1 MSADLELALQALEL
15 ADRITLSA
23 FRRPSLAV
31 ETKADS
37 SPVTEADRATEVA
50 IRELIARERPAD
62 AVLGE
67 EMGSTGSGARRWF
80 IDPIDGTVN
89 FVRGIPVWATLL
101 GLEVDGSMQLG
112 AVSAPA
118 LGRRWW
124 AERGEGAFAAAPQ
137 GRAERIH
144 VSSVAALEGSGIS
157 SASMADFPEP
167 ERLVELA
174 QKVKRDRGFGDFWS
188 HMLVAEGACEVGLD
202 PVVAVWDI
210 APLQVIVEEA
220 GGKFTDF
227 AGSRRLDGGSAL
239 SSNGLVHDDV
249 IAALSGSRP
258 TGT

>member
-31 ETKADS
+31 ETKADL

-50 IRELIARERPAD
+50 IRELIARERPGD

-137 GRAERIH
+137 GRAERVH
-144 VSSVAALEGSGIS
+144 VSSVAALSGSGIS
-157 SASMADFPEP
+157 SASIADFPEP
-167 ERLVELA
+167 ERVVELA

-202 PVVAVWDI
+202 PVVSVWDI

-227 AGSRRLDGGSAL
+227 AGTRRLDGGSAL

-249 IAALSGSRP
+249 IAALSGSPP
-258 TGT
+258 TGP

>member
-1 MSADLELALQALEL
+1 MGDDLELALRAIDV

-31 ETKADS
+31 ETKADL
-37 SPVTEADRATEVA
+37 SPVTEADRAAEIA

-62 AVLGE
+62 AVVGE
-67 EMGSTGSGARRWF
+67 EMGSTGSGTRRWF

-101 GLEVDGSMQLG
+101 GLEVEGSMQLG
-112 AVSAPA
+112 VASAPA

-124 AERGEGAFAAAPQ
+124 AQRGEGAFVAAPQ
-137 GRAERIH
+137 DRGERIH
-144 VSSVAALEGSGIS
+144 VSYVATLSGSGIS

-202 PVVAVWDI
+202 PVVSIWDI
-210 APLQVIVEEA
+210 APLQVIIEEA

-227 AGSRRLDGGSAL
+227 AGTRRLGGGSAV
-239 SSNGLVHDDV
+239 SSNGLVHDEV
-249 IAALSGSRP
+249 IAVLSGSRP
-258 TGT
+258 TGP

>member
-1 MSADLELALQALEL
+1 MSADLELALHAIDV

-37 SPVTEADRATEVA
+37 SPVTEADKAAEVA

-67 EMGSTGSGARRWF
+67 EMGSTGSGTRRWF

-112 AVSAPA
+112 GVSAPA

-124 AERGEGAFAAAPQ
+124 AQRGDGAFVAAPQ

-144 VSSVAALEGSGIS
+144 VSSVADLSGAGIS
-157 SASMADFPEP
+157 SAEH
-167 ERLVELA
+167 RLIS
-174 QKVKRDRGFGDFWS
+174 QN
-188 HMLVAEGACEVGLD
+188 
-202 PVVAVWDI
+202 P
-210 APLQVIVEEA
+210 
-220 GGKFTDF
+220 
-227 AGSRRLDGGSAL
+227 SASL
-239 SSNGLVHDDV
+239 NWP
-249 IAALSGSRP
+249 RK
-258 TGT
+258 

>member
-1 MSADLELALQALEL
+1 MSADLELALQAIDL

-37 SPVTEADRATEVA
+37 TPVTEADRATEAA
-50 IRELIARERPAD
+50 IRALIARERPGD

-124 AERGEGAFAAAPQ
+124 AQRGEGAFAGPHRE
-137 GRAERIH
+137 RAERIR
-144 VSSVAALEGSGIS
+144 VSSVADLSGSGIS
-157 SASMADFPEP
+157 SASIADFPEP
-167 ERLVELA
+167 ERVVELA
-174 QKVKRDRGFGDFWS
+174 RKVKRDRGFGDFWS

-202 PVVAVWDI
+202 PVVSVWDI

-227 AGSRRLDGGSAL
+227 AGTRRLDGGSAL

-249 IAALSGSRP
+249 IAALSGGRRNGP
-258 TGT
+258 

>member
-31 ETKADS
+31 ETKADL

-50 IRELIARERPAD
+50 IRELIARERPGD

-67 EMGSTGSGARRWF
+67 EMGSTGSGARRWY

-137 GRAERIH
+137 GRAERVH
-144 VSSVAALEGSGIS
+144 VSSVAALSGSGIS
-157 SASMADFPEP
+157 SASIADFPEP
-167 ERLVELA
+167 ERVVELA

-202 PVVAVWDI
+202 PVVSVWDI

-227 AGSRRLDGGSAL
+227 AGTRRLDGGSAL

-249 IAALSGSRP
+249 IAALSGSPP
-258 TGT
+258 TGP